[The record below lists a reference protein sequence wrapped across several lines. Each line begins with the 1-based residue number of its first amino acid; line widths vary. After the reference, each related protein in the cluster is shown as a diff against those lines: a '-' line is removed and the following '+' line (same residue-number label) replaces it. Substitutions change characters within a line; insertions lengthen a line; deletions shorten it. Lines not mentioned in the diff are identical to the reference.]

1 MKVLKG
7 YGSVYALEDGFNPK
21 RNAGNNNSGKWNRFI
36 RNMAILS
43 PAGE

>member
-1 MKVLKG
+1 MKVLIE
-7 YGSVYALEDGFNPK
+7 YGFRYALEVGFNPK

-36 RNMAILS
+36 RNMAFLS

>member
-7 YGSVYALEDGFNPK
+7 YGFRYALEDGFNPK
-21 RNAGNNNSGKWNRFI
+21 RNAGKYNSGNWNRFI
-36 RNMAILS
+36 RSMTYLS